1 MHLIHSAAV
10 VATNSS
16 SAADT
21 AAATIEAKNAA
32 QKAKDASV
40 AARSKASAEALI
52 SGDGEQ
58 VISVLSN
65 CFSDPKYGL
74 RKQEKL
80 RQHEDDNKGSDKEDE
95 SIQKGNDEDK
105 DHSGRRRDSSVVAYL
120 YLDGDVYFRLDLIAP
135 YLGVVSSKI
144 TVPPPAQGTEG
155 RGDAIDWMIF
165 MVIMAF
171 TLFGALV
178 MLHQV
183 GFVIDKRLRFR
194 NIFHPNRAD
203 EDDCGLEEEPL
214 KLGGGFAHSE
224 LRMTVESIPTSMGG
238 NGESSYTESSDAHNG
253 IDLELADIKSQNN
266 GTPIQSPSPNK
277 ARITSDVDYPTLKS
291 SSKVASKSIHLF
303 FSFLILAH
311 CFFDYHQ
318 SFIFIVPQQS
328 PNSPLATVK
337 NDAKRLKFNNE
348 LPELPLE

>member
-74 RKQEKL
+74 RKEEKL
-80 RQHEDDNKGSDKEDE
+80 QQHEDDNKGSDKEDE

-238 NGESSYTESSDAHNG
+238 NGESSYHDYPESSDANNNG
-253 IDLELADIKSQNN
+253 IDLELAEIRSQNN

-277 ARITSDVDYPTLKS
+277 TRIMSDDGLVDRPTLKS

-303 FSFLILAH
+303 FSFFILTH
-311 CFFDYHQ
+311 CFFLTIINHKSINQ
-318 SFIFIVPQQS
+318 IH
-328 PNSPLATVK
+328 T
-337 NDAKRLKFNNE
+337 
-348 LPELPLE
+348 